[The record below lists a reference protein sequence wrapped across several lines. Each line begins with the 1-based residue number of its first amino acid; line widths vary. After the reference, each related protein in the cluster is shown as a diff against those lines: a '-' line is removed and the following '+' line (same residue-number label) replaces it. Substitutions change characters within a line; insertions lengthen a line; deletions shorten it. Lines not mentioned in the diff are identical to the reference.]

1 MSSESPIV
9 VTRMSLPGHRAHGK
23 CRRSYPQKRDVD
35 AIEKIEITGDPENP
49 GFIQVRQF
57 PNEGTKFEED
67 LEGFSSSQ
75 L

>member
-1 MSSESPIV
+1 MLIPSERV
-9 VTRMSLPGHRAHGK
+9 
-23 CRRSYPQKRDVD
+23 VD

-67 LEGFSSSQ
+67 IEGFSSSQ